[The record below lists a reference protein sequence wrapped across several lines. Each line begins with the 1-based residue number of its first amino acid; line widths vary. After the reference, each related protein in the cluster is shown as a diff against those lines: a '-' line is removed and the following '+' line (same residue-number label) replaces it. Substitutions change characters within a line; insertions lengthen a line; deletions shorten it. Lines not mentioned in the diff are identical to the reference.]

1 MESKSKSKPATPEV
15 EPEHLSELSQQLK
28 EALSLDLSDFGLE
41 VNATGEL
48 TSQFVGVHLTSAF
61 QPIYNVL
68 SGDLQGYEALL
79 RPTLIASAQST
90 TPEFA
95 FSYAQASNN
104 LVKLDRISRAL
115 HLLNYNQ
122 IFQEKGLLFLN
133 VHPSLLISVNEHG
146 KVFEKILHDHSVPT
160 DRVVIELRDFVTP
173 SPEDSLL
180 GYERKLE
187 SAIDNYHDRG
197 YKIAID
203 NFGNAH
209 SLVSRLWKLTP
220 DFIKLDQTLIRQAE
234 ANHRLRKTLT
244 GLVGIIKDLGA
255 EPVIT
260 GIETQVQLDIAL
272 QTGASLLQGY
282 LLGQPASVKNLQNS
296 SLIKRA

>member
-1 MESKSKSKPATPEV
+1 MTNKITSTSANLAGQSLEA
-15 EPEHLSELSQQLK
+15 LSQELK
-28 EALSLDLSDFGLE
+28 ESLSLDLSDFGLE
-41 VNATGEL
+41 VNEIGEY
-48 TSQFVGVHLTSAF
+48 TSQFVGVHLNSAF
-61 QPIYNVL
+61 QPIYNVS

-79 RPTLIASAQST
+79 RPILIASAQAT
-90 TPEFA
+90 KPEFA

-115 HLLNYNQ
+115 HLLNYQQ

-146 KVFEKILHDHSVPT
+146 KVFERILHANSVPT

-180 GYERKLE
+180 GYERKLA

-203 NFGNAH
+203 NFGNQH

-220 DFIKLDQTLIRQAE
+220 DFIKLDQALIRQAE
-234 ANHRLRKTLT
+234 DNPRLAKTLL
-244 GLVGIIKDLGA
+244 GLVRIIKDIGA
-255 EPVIT
+255 EPIIT

-272 QTGASLLQGY
+272 QTGASLIQGY
-282 LLGQPASVKNLQNS
+282 LLGEPASVKNLQS
-296 SLIKRA
+296 SNLVKRL